1 MCEGNYKNITF
12 QIRRLEKKKV
22 NAIMQLYFNL
32 VSLYFKM
39 SQFYTSISNKWK
51 LYQRV
56 ADIAAV
62 PAVRD
67 RS

>member
-1 MCEGNYKNITF
+1 
-12 QIRRLEKKKV
+12 
-22 NAIMQLYFNL
+22 MQLYFNL